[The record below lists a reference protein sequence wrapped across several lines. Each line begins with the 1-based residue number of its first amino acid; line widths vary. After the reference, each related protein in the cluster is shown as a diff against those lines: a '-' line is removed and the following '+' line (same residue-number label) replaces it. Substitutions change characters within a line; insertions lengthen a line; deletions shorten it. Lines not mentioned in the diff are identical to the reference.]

1 MINENATLCPHCH
14 YPMLKLANF
23 EGVSSRD
30 AQGFHGKDNHDYS
43 FWGWW
48 AIVDELLSGMW
59 NGLTTWRRRRQVKK
73 LRDEV
78 LPQFPKSLIC
88 PHCLQVVRRT

>member
-1 MINENATLCPHCH
+1 MDPEQRTLCPNCH
-14 YPMLKLANF
+14 YPMLKLSGF

-30 AQGFHGKDNHDYS
+30 AQAFHGKNSHDFS
-43 FWGWW
+43 LWGWW
-48 AIVDELLSGMW
+48 AIAHDLLAGLWSGL
-59 NGLTTWRRRRQVKK
+59 GAWRRRRQVKK

-88 PHCLQVVRRT
+88 PHCLQVFRKA

>member
-1 MINENATLCPHCH
+1 MLHDNATQCPQCH
-14 YPMLKLANF
+14 YPMLNLSGF

-30 AQGFHGKDNHDYS
+30 AQGFNNRDLHDYS

-48 AIVDELLSGMW
+48 AIAYGIFAGMW
-59 NGLTTWRRRRQVKK
+59 SGLGTLRRRRQVKK
-73 LRDEV
+73 LRAEI

-88 PHCLQVVRRT
+88 PHCLQVLRKA